1 MKIGII
7 DYGSGNLHS
16 VHNAVRHA
24 ATSVCPDDEIE
35 RVTTA
40 RQLLSCDRIILP
52 GVGHFADCYAGL
64 SGVDGMVDTLTELVD
79 EKARPFLG
87 ICVGMQ
93 LLADTGSEG
102 GQTLAGLGWIPGQV
116 THLAQV
122 AEMGAQPQ
130 LKIPHMG
137 WNHLHLHQTEHP
149 VLAELPPQTQV
160 YFVHSYLFQL
170 AQPSDCLAST
180 SYGVDIP
187 AVIGRG
193 NILATQFHPEK
204 SQQAG
209 QTFLQGF
216 LRWRP

>member
-24 ATSVCPDDEIE
+24 ASTVSPDDEIV
-35 RVTTA
+35 RISTA
-40 RQLLSCDRIILP
+40 EELGSCDRIILP
-52 GVGHFADCYAGL
+52 GVGHFADCFAGL
-64 SGVDGMVDTLTELVD
+64 MAVDGMVDSLTELVRQ
-79 EKARPFLG
+79 KARPFLG

-93 LLADTGSEG
+93 LLADSGTEG
-102 GQTLAGLGWIPGQV
+102 GQTVAGLGWIPGQV
-116 THLAQV
+116 NHLASLP
-122 AEMGAQPQ
+122 AMPKTAD

-137 WNHLHLHQTEHP
+137 WNHLHLHQAGHP
-149 VLAELPPQTQV
+149 VLADIAQQTQV
-160 YFVHSYLFQL
+160 YFVHSFMFQL
-170 AQPSDCLAST
+170 ADASDCLAST

-187 AVIGRG
+187 AVIGRDT
-193 NILATQFHPEK
+193 ILATQFHPEK